1 MERVPPFS
9 LSLQNKIIMAFYSD
23 TETDIQEIHSHCYP
37 NGVTTRYYE
46 LNLPGI
52 SLISAMHIDKDDF
65 FYLRSPE
72 KSTEMVA
79 IGKLKSFSINNYNE
93 LSNFKL
99 SLDFPPIDAKCE
111 KLPDYFSY
119 ISFPFNSSPGIPYSS
134 WVIPEVVI
142 KTNGERCLFRINS
155 TVENFNFDA
164 KIQEL
169 VLLLNLHPEYET
181 GNSTAGVTVKS
192 TKDESLS
199 EFSEKVIK
207 MKSQITSGVL
217 TKGVVSRQR
226 IVRFEGKFNFHNAI
240 NTLASKY
247 PECTIL
253 LTNYSNKLFI
263 AATPE
268 TLFRLDGC
276 NLVTE
281 AVAGSIQSSDE
292 ISEQLTRENELLHS
306 AKNLEEHFIV
316 RDFIVNNLKLI
327 APEVSFDHKP
337 GTRKLKNVTHL
348 VTKVSARL
356 PGNTSPIELIK
367 LLFPTPALCGYPK
380 VEAAT
385 IINEIEGKPRDLYGG
400 VFGYITTG
408 GLSEYFVSIRCGFL
422 LDDHAILY
430 AGGGIVANSDPAE
443 EFAET
448 EIKFTPLNSLF
459 IDEIQH

>member
-1 MERVPPFS
+1 MS
-9 LSLQNKIIMAFYSD
+9 FYFD
-23 TETDIQEIHSHCYP
+23 TETDITEINSHCYP
-37 NGVTTRYYE
+37 NGITSKYYE
-46 LNLPGI
+46 LNIPGI
-52 SLISAMHIDKDDF
+52 SLISSMQTDKDDF
-65 FYLRSPE
+65 FYLRFPN
-72 KSTEMVA
+72 KSIEIVA
-79 IGKLKSFSINNYNE
+79 IGKLKTFSINSYHE
-93 LSNFKL
+93 LNNFKL
-99 SLDFPPIDAKCE
+99 SFDFPPNDSKCE

-142 KTNGERCLFRINS
+142 KSVRERCLIRINA
-155 TVENFNFDA
+155 TDDNFNFDL
-164 KIQEL
+164 KLQEL
-169 VLLLNLHPEYET
+169 VTLLNTQSDSDT
-181 GNSTAGVTVKS
+181 GSSTVGVTVTS
-192 TKDESLS
+192 TEDESLS

-226 IVRFEGKFNFHNAI
+226 LVRFEGKFDFHNAI
-240 NTLASKY
+240 NTLAEKY

-292 ISEQLTRENELLHS
+292 TSEQLTRENELLHS
-306 AKNLEEHFIV
+306 AKNLDEHFIV

-327 APEVSFDHKP
+327 APDVTFDHKP

-348 VTKVSARL
+348 VSKVSARL

-367 LLFPTPALCGYPK
+367 LLFPTPALCGSPK
-380 VEAAT
+380 LEAAT

-459 IDEIQH
+459 TDEIQH

>member
-1 MERVPPFS
+1 MF
-9 LSLQNKIIMAFYSD
+9 
-23 TETDIQEIHSHCYP
+23 
-37 NGVTTRYYE
+37 
-46 LNLPGI
+46 
-52 SLISAMHIDKDDF
+52 
-65 FYLRSPE
+65 
-72 KSTEMVA
+72 
-79 IGKLKSFSINNYNE
+79 
-93 LSNFKL
+93 
-99 SLDFPPIDAKCE
+99 DFPPVDSKCE

-119 ISFPFNSSPGIPYSS
+119 ISFPFNSSPGIPWSN
-134 WVIPEVVI
+134 WVIPEVVL
-142 KTNGERCLFRINS
+142 KTVGDRCLIRINS
-155 TVENFNFDA
+155 TEENFNFDS
-164 KIQEL
+164 KIVEL
-169 VLLLNLHPEYET
+169 VSSLNLQLRSEANSAFT
-181 GNSTAGVTVKS
+181 GLTVTSTE
-192 TKDESLS
+192 DESLA

-226 IVRFEGKFNFHNAI
+226 IVRFEGKLDLNYAI
-240 NTLASKY
+240 NTLAEKY

-253 LTNYSNKLFI
+253 LTNYSNRVFI

-281 AVAGSIQSSDE
+281 AVAGSIQSSDQTR
-292 ISEQLTRENELLHS
+292 EQLTREIELLHS

-316 RDFIVNNLKLI
+316 RDFIVNSLKLI

-337 GTRKLKNVTHL
+337 GIRKLKNVTHL
-348 VTKVSARL
+348 VSKVSARL

-367 LLFPTPALCGYPK
+367 LLFPTPALCGNPK
-380 VEAAT
+380 LEAAT
-385 IINEIEGKPRDLYGG
+385 VINDIEGKPRDLYGG

-459 IDEIQH
+459 TDEIQH